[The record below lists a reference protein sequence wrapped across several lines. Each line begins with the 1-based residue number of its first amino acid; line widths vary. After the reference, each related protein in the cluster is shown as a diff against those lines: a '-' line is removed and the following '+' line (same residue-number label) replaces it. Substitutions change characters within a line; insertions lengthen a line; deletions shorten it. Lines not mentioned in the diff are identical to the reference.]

1 MNKIFL
7 LLTCFIFS
15 LSVFGQKAL
24 KGVIIDAENGLPLP
38 GASVFLSNTSVG
50 TTANADGAFS
60 LPIPEGRY
68 DLIVSSIGF
77 ETHNQTISSAGLPG
91 HITIKLNPKA
101 KELETVVLHAFEKDG
116 WKKWGQF
123 FLENFIGT
131 SALAQDCILKNKE
144 VIKFRSSKATN
155 EITAI
160 ALEPL
165 LIENKALG
173 YTIRYQLEDFTYN
186 FKTRFL
192 YYAGYPLFK
201 PMSGSTSRQRRWE
214 NKRKEVYFGSM
225 MHFMRSVFRNTL
237 ETENFEVFPLKK
249 IPNTEKARVKEVY
262 KKQIL
267 SRSGGS
273 VSVHSASKDSSDYYS
288 RILSQED
295 YYDVAGKTKL
305 TGDSVAYAVN
315 ATTAGMDFPDYLLII
330 YKNGIAPPE
339 YMRQFP
345 KNSSAIM
352 SQVTLHN
359 QKPIE
364 IQANGSY
371 YQPSDLVSFGYWAW
385 FEKIATM
392 LPFDYKAND
401 RK

>member
-77 ETHNQTISSAGLPG
+77 ETHSQTISSAGLPG

-101 KELETVVLHAFEKDG
+101 KELETVVLNAFEKDG